1 MLNMLDTFKKA
12 LKTIVEAGTLI
23 IAMAVV
29 LQIVADDP
37 MPILKMDII
46 GGITGLIES
55 LDDEGLASLV
65 ALAIFVWFFRKQSS

>member
-1 MLNMLDTFKKA
+1 MLDTFIKA
-12 LKTIVEAGTLI
+12 LKTIVEAGTLV

-37 MPILKMDII
+37 VPILKMDVVA
-46 GGITGLIES
+46 GITGLIGS

-65 ALAIFVWFFRKQSS
+65 ALAIFVWFFRKKSS

>member
-1 MLNMLDTFKKA
+1 MLDTFKKA
-12 LKTIVEAGTLI
+12 LKTIVEAGTLV

-37 MPILKMDII
+37 VPILKMDVVE
-46 GGITGLIES
+46 GITGLIES

-65 ALAIFVWFFRKQSS
+65 ALAIFVWFFRKKSS

>member
-1 MLNMLDTFKKA
+1 MLDTFKKA